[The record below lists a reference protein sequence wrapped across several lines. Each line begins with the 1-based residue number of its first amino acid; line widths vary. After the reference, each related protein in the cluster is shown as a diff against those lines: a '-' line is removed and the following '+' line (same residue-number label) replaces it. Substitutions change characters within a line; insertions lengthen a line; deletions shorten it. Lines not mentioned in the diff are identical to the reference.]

1 MKIYA
6 VGVVFE
12 GKISRKLQHF
22 LRKFG
27 APEGQS
33 SCIKM
38 CKNPVMQKRTKH
50 IDIKYHFIQE
60 RVDDCTLEHQFCPI
74 EEMSADF
81 LTKPLVRTKVEKHLD
96 RLLGESVNLREVQPE
111 WWY

>member
-12 GKISRKLQHF
+12 GKISRKLQLF

-50 IDIKYHFIQE
+50 IDIKYHFVRE
-60 RVDDCTLEHQFCPI
+60 RVDDGTVELQFCPT
-74 EEMSADF
+74 EEISADL
-81 LTKPLVRTKVEKHLD
+81 LTEPLVRTKLEKHRG
-96 RLLGESVNLREVQPE
+96 RL
-111 WWY
+111 